1 MNVMSLLSS
10 LNQSLVDSLKFAD
23 KVVVCG
29 EAISHCVN
37 YTVRDLVAAWPKE
50 RRRDLVI
57 LTDCASP
64 VPGFE
69 KAGEVA
75 IDDFFP
81 FALRVSRTD
90 SVFLPPSQDFLR
102 DMATAGL
109 TLTTSDKFGA

>member
-75 IDDFFP
+75 SDD
-81 FALRVSRTD
+81 
-90 SVFLPPSQDFLR
+90 FLPPSQDFLR

>member
-1 MNVMSLLSS
+1 
-10 LNQSLVDSLKFAD
+10 
-23 KVVVCG
+23 
-29 EAISHCVN
+29 
-37 YTVRDLVAAWPKE
+37 
-50 RRRDLVI
+50 
-57 LTDCASP
+57 